1 MSYKLTFERK
11 EKGRAYFKDANNK
24 TIILPEDYASKEL
37 KEGDFI
43 YLAISKEDNVAKDIL
58 NELLDTDK

>member
-11 EKGRAYFKDANNK
+11 EKGSAYFKDSNDK
-24 TIILPEDYASKEL
+24 TIVLPEEYVSKEL

-43 YLAISKEDNVAKDIL
+43 YLAISEEDNLAKDIL